1 MTTLRM
7 LPTKFLLG
15 FILII
20 LCKPVLGAQQ
30 APQAPQLSQAPQAQQ
45 ATLATP
51 QAPQATAPQ
60 AGTETRT
67 GCLTA
72 GSSAGTFVFVQDMTG
87 LQMSITGPGLSTLK
101 QDQKVT
107 VTGAVARRGTVDVFE
122 ATKIDPIDAP
132 CQVGFSADALKR
144 SIGRARFGG
153 RAGLGLDP
161 ELIVLGAQAEFGP
174 VVGNIWVRPSAE
186 FAFGEVTKIFNINLD
201 AVYYLPF
208 IGYGADQARW
218 ATYVGAGPTFTIE
231 RRDFEGFPNEPVED
245 VDSDW
250 STDFGLNI
258 FVGITHKNGMF
269 FELKAAPYSTPNVRL
284 YVGYSF
290 K

>member
-7 LPTKFLLG
+7 LSTKLLPG

-30 APQAPQLSQAPQAQQ
+30 APQAPQVAVASPAPQ
-45 ATLATP
+45 
-51 QAPQATAPQ
+51 APQ

-87 LQMSITGPGLSTLK
+87 QQMSITGPGLSTLK
-101 QDQKVT
+101 ADQKVT
-107 VTGAVARRGTVDVFE
+107 VTGVVARRGTVDVLE

-132 CQVGFSADALKR
+132 RQVGFSADALKR
-144 SIGRARFGG
+144 SIGRARFGA

-161 ELIVLGAQAEFGP
+161 ELITLGAQAEFGP
-174 VVGNIWVRPSAE
+174 VFGNIWVRPSAE

-201 AVYYLPF
+201 GVYYLPF
-208 IGYGADQARW
+208 I
-218 ATYVGAGPTFTIE
+218 
-231 RRDFEGFPNEPVED
+231 
-245 VDSDW
+245 
-250 STDFGLNI
+250 
-258 FVGITHKNGMF
+258 
-269 FELKAAPYSTPNVRL
+269 
-284 YVGYSF
+284 
-290 K
+290 

>member
-30 APQAPQLSQAPQAQQ
+30 APQAQQTQQ
-45 ATLATP
+45 ATLATPAP

-60 AGTETRT
+60 GATETRT

-87 LQMSITGPGLSTLK
+87 QQMSITGPGLSTLK
-101 QDQKVT
+101 SDQKVT
-107 VTGAVARRGTVDVFE
+107 ATGVVARRGTVDIFE

-174 VVGNIWVRPSAE
+174 VFGNIWVRPSAE

-201 AVYYLPF
+201 GVYYLPF

-231 RRDFEGFPNEPVED
+231 RRDFEGFPDQPVED

-269 FELKAAPYSTPNVRL
+269 FELKAAPYSTPAVRL

>member
-1 MTTLRM
+1 M

-30 APQAPQLSQAPQAQQ
+30 APQAPQVAVASQAAQ
-45 ATLATP
+45 
-51 QAPQATAPQ
+51 APQ

-87 LQMSITGPGLSTLK
+87 QQISITGPGLSTLK
-101 QDQKVT
+101 PDQKVT
-107 VTGAVARRGTVDVFE
+107 ATGAVVRRGNADVFE
-122 ATKIDPIDAP
+122 ATRIDPIDVP
-132 CQVGFSADALKR
+132 CQVGFSPDALKR
-144 SIGRARFGG
+144 SIGKARFGA

-161 ELIVLGAQAEFGP
+161 ELIALGAQAEFGP
-174 VVGNIWVRPSAE
+174 VFRNIWLRPTAE
-186 FAFGEVTKIFNINLD
+186 FAFGEVTKIFSINPEFT
-201 AVYYLPF
+201 YYLPF
-208 IGYGADQARW
+208 IGYGAAQSRW
-218 ATYVGAGPTFTIE
+218 NAYVGAGPAFTIE
-231 RRDFEGFPNEPVED
+231 RRDFDGFPEQPEQDVEA
-245 VDSDW
+245 DW
-250 STDFGLNI
+250 STDVGLSI
-258 FVGITHKNGMF
+258 FVGIANQNGMF
-269 FELKAAPYSTPNVRL
+269 FELKAAAYSTPNIRL